1 MTNIQYFLTAALL
14 VLLLVPGCARDTSDA
29 GVKPVGVGY
38 EPGDLFPAPER
49 RGGVVDMTLVQTRGT
64 NLDFGVT
71 GFFGS
76 AGAFTDTSSD
86 PFDALLSFSYFFAP
100 AIVAADEL
108 SLLTP
113 KGPDLADA
121 CFVRTPGRGPL
132 GSFRTVDV
140 GEEMLFTN
148 ADEDPALRSEFVM
161 TRDPSDYPLN
171 TSSVFIYYVGTAP
184 HRVDDPILPDNWPFS
199 QDVELQFEG
208 ALPPENAP
216 VASIPLPSDAADER
230 AGKEAGNPVVFTP
243 DDLTGVKVS
252 NRVGDEGTEAGC
264 SNPNFLTQESCEEA
278 GHEWDGGTS
287 SHSPE
292 ALTMRF
298 EPGVGL
304 PDPREGDGVLH
315 VSWDAPTTEDAG
327 TDVTISVVL
336 LAHAE
341 GSETTNGVGQSVGC
355 IPAEAMAVETTR
367 DDAWF
372 IEYNAR
378 KQTWCD
384 ADFEPD
390 PDLGNDEFGLDLE
403 GADTCKNGIDDDG
416 EGTCDETGCLAA
428 DGVTWLPPDPS
439 CARHSYQTAYCGSD
453 NLCYTEGGDRTA
465 DGHMAELICTA
476 ADDGDFV
483 VTSDLIAEL
492 TALSDLPVAGAIL
505 KVVRSSEELIQ
516 VPMVRDQVGNEENIN
531 PVRLRASQM
540 QFGRFDWGGVER
552 R

>member
-1 MTNIQYFLTAALL
+1 MTKVQHFATAALL
-14 VLLLVPGCARDTSDA
+14 ILLLLPGCARDTSDA

-38 EPGDLFPAPER
+38 EPGDLFPAPEV

-76 AGAFTDTSSD
+76 AGAFVDTSSD

-148 ADEDPALRSEFVM
+148 SNEDPSLRSEFVM

-184 HRVDDPILPDNWPFS
+184 HRVDDAILPDNWPFG

-230 AGKEAGNPVVFTP
+230 AGKEAGHPVVFTP
-243 DDLTGVKVS
+243 DDLTGVRIS
-252 NRVGDEGTEAGC
+252 N
-264 SNPNFLTQESCEEA
+264 LTSDEEA
-278 GHEWDGGTS
+278 V
-287 SHSPE
+287 P
-292 ALTMRF
+292 MRF
-298 EPGVGL
+298 EPGADL
-304 PDPREGDGVLH
+304 PDPRDGDGVLH
-315 VSWDAPTTEDAG
+315 LLWDAPTTEDSG
-327 TDVTISVVL
+327 TDVTISVLL
-336 LAHAE
+336 LAHSE
-341 GSETTNGVGQSVGC
+341 GSETMNALGQTTTCV
-355 IPAEAMAVETTR
+355 PAEVMAVDPSR
-367 DDAWF
+367 DEAWF

-390 PDLGNDEFGLDLE
+390 LELGNDEFGLDLE
-403 GADTCKNGIDDDG
+403 GVDTCHNGVDDDG
-416 EGTCDETGCLAA
+416 EGTCDETGCLAD

-439 CARHSYQTAYCGSD
+439 CARHNYQTAYCGSD
-453 NLCYTEGGDRTA
+453 NLCYTEGGDRTS
-465 DGHMAELICTA
+465 DGHIAELLCTA
-476 ADDGDFV
+476 KDDGDFV
-483 VTSDLIAEL
+483 VTADLIDEL
-492 TALSDLPVAGAIL
+492 EALSGVPVAGAVL
-505 KVVRSSEELIQ
+505 KVLRTSEELIR

-540 QFGRFDWGGVER
+540 QFGRFGWGGVER

>member
-1 MTNIQYFLTAALL
+1 MTNTPHFLTAALL
-14 VLLLVPGCARDTSDA
+14 VLFLVPGCARDTSDA

-113 KGPDLADA
+113 KGPDLPDA

-140 GEEMLFTN
+140 GEEMVFTN

-184 HRVDDPILPDNWPFS
+184 YRIDDPILPDNWPFS

-230 AGKEAGNPVVFTP
+230 AGKEAGNPIVFTP
-243 DDLTGVKVS
+243 DELTGVKVS
-252 NRVGDEGTEAGC
+252 NRVDDEVAV
-264 SNPNFLTQESCEEA
+264 A
-278 GHEWDGGTS
+278 
-287 SHSPE
+287 
-292 ALTMRF
+292 MRF

-304 PDPREGDGVLH
+304 PDPREEDGVLH
-315 VSWDAPTTEDAG
+315 VLWDAPTTEEAG
-327 TDVTISVVL
+327 TDITISVVL
-336 LAHAE
+336 LAHTE
-341 GSETTNGVGQSVGC
+341 GSETTNAVGQSVAC
-355 IPAEAMAVETTR
+355 IAAEPMAVETTR

-372 IEYNAR
+372 IEYNAH
-378 KQTWCD
+378 KQSWCD

-390 PDLGNDEFGLDLE
+390 PELGNDEFGLDLE

-416 EGTCDETGCLAA
+416 EGTCDEAGCLAG
-428 DGVTWLPPDPS
+428 DGTTWLPPDPS
-439 CARHSYQTAYCGSD
+439 CVRHSYQTAYCGSD

-465 DGHMAELICTA
+465 DGHVAELICTA
-476 ADDGDFV
+476 SDDGDFV
-483 VTSDLIAEL
+483 VTSDLLAEL
-492 TALSDLPVAGAIL
+492 TGLSDLPIAGAIL
-505 KVVRSSEELIQ
+505 KVVRSSEELIH
-516 VPMVRDQVGNEENIN
+516 VPMVRDQIGNEENIN